1 MKRLLGLG
9 SLALQKAAPSQKK
22 CGRAPQAPDCAACGE
37 EKRRRRKKE
46 EEEFLSAS
54 SDSWLLVMLLPR
66 VMDQWIGVR
75 FLNPERCMNVFSRAL
90 LNDSHA
96 ILVGSYFRRCTC
108 SPLFRSFFHPPKVH
122 NRKPATYYT
131 RNNKK
136 KRSIEK
142 LRRAAPYFFSAV
154 NSFWRRAGVTWQQ
167 LLLHKGKS
175 GCSFEES

>member
-1 MKRLLGLG
+1 MNLDMPFTTPSIYRHVQIQNLLLIFDNFWQFLTIFDRRCRPRISCTEPSSLSGLG
-9 SLALQKAAPSQKK
+9 SLALPKAAPSQKK

-54 SDSWLLVMLLPR
+54 SDSWLLLLVIMLVLPR
-66 VMDQWIGVR
+66 DMDQWIGVR

-108 SPLFRSFFHPPKVH
+108 S
-122 NRKPATYYT
+122 
-131 RNNKK
+131 
-136 KRSIEK
+136 SISCN
-142 LRRAAPYFFSAV
+142 FSWV
-154 NSFWRRAGVTWQQ
+154 ILS
-167 LLLHKGKS
+167 
-175 GCSFEES
+175 